1 MILEY
6 HCRNFR
12 SIGEEVTFSLLA
24 SGDDSLEKNVAY
36 DEAVSRNILR
46 SAVLYGGNGSGK
58 SNFIDSLSYLKNLVT
73 NSLLL
78 QPGDPLPFDPHKLLE
93 SENTMFKIHFTKGS
107 NRFLYYVEL
116 NDKRIEKEYLYFYP
130 NNRVSKVFERE
141 GEGISFA
148 KQFQT
153 SLSPVSRSGLKP
165 NRLFLPCAASATN
178 VEAIVE
184 AFKFFNNDL
193 VVLNKQENWLF
204 YSARIM
210 ENSSEMRQVVLN
222 FLRRVG
228 EKDLIDISAKVEE
241 KSLDASQD
249 FDQRFLGSFKP
260 KPSSSSSIRLDY
272 GLFSLDYSESSE
284 GIKKLIRLLPSFLDM
299 MKKDKVFFV
308 DEFESHLHPLL
319 VSSLL
324 GLFQEER
331 DSKAQLIFTT
341 HDTNLLSLDAFR
353 KDQIW
358 FTDMKKNHMSELFSL
373 AEVRA
378 VRKDEN
384 IARNYLLGKYRG
396 IPMIDS
402 EKKTALLEDEI

>member
-6 HCRNFR
+6 HCRNYR

-24 SGDDSLEKNVAY
+24 GGDDSLEKNTVY
-36 DEAVSRNILR
+36 DEAVSRKILR

-58 SNFIDSLSYLKNLVT
+58 SNFVESLGYLKSLVT

-78 QPGDPLPFDPHKLLE
+78 QPGDLLPFNPHKLLE
-93 SENTMFKIHFTKGS
+93 LENTMFKIHFTRGS

-116 NDKRIEKEYLYFYP
+116 NRKGIEKEYLYFYP

-141 GEGISFA
+141 GEKISIA
-148 KQFQT
+148 KQFLA
-153 SLSPVSRSGLKP
+153 SLASVSRSGLKA
-165 NRLFLPCAASATN
+165 NRLFLSCAANATN

-193 VVLNKQENWLF
+193 IILDKQENWLL
-204 YSARIM
+204 YSAKSM
-210 ENSSEMRQVVLN
+210 ENSSETRQSVLN

-228 EKDLIDISAKVEE
+228 EKDLIGISAKVEE
-241 KSLDASQD
+241 KSLEASQS
-249 FDQRFLGSFKP
+249 FDRRFLETFKP
-260 KPSSSSSIRLDY
+260 KPSNSSAIQLDY

-284 GIKKLIRLLPSFLDM
+284 GIKKLIRLLPPFLDM
-299 MKKDKVFFV
+299 MKEDRIFFV

-331 DSKAQLIFTT
+331 GSKAQLVFTT
-341 HDTNLLSLDAFR
+341 HDTNLLSLETFR
-353 KDQIW
+353 RDQIW

-402 EKKTALLEDEI
+402 EKKTTLLEDEI

>member
-6 HCRNFR
+6 HCRNYR

-58 SNFIDSLSYLKNLVT
+58 SNFIDSLNYLKSLVT

-78 QPGDPLPFDPHKLLE
+78 QPGDPLPFDPHKLLDQ
-93 SENTMFKIHFTKGS
+93 ENTMFKIHFTKGS
-107 NRFLYYVEL
+107 KRFLYYVEL
-116 NDKRIEKEYLYFYP
+116 NSKRIEKEYLYFYP

-141 GEGISFA
+141 GEEISFA

-153 SLSPVSRSGLKP
+153 SLLPVSKSGLKA
-165 NRLFLPCAASATN
+165 NRLFLSCAANSTN
-178 VEAIVE
+178 VETVVE
-184 AFKFFNNDL
+184 AFKFFNSDL
-193 VVLNKQENWLF
+193 VILNKQENWLL
-204 YSARIM
+204 YSARSM
-210 ENSSEMRQVVLN
+210 ESSSEMKRSVLD
-222 FLRRVG
+222 FLRKVG
-228 EKDLIDISAKVEE
+228 EKDLIGISSKVEE
-241 KSLDASQD
+241 KSLDGSRN
-249 FDQRFLGSFKP
+249 FDQRFLENFK
-260 KPSSSSSIRLDY
+260 SSSAIRLDY
-272 GLFSLDYSESSE
+272 GLFSLDYGESSE
-284 GIKKLIRLLPSFLDM
+284 GIKKLIRLLPPFLDAI
-299 MKKDKVFFV
+299 KKDKAFFV

-324 GLFQEER
+324 SLFQEKR

-341 HDTNLLSLDAFR
+341 HDTNLLSLDTFR
-353 KDQIW
+353 RDQIW

-396 IPMIDS
+396 IPMIDP